1 LKFPD
6 VKQRDIILDELSI
19 MINTQNSTDGDLQLY
34 LENMIIRQSDEKND
48 NSLRLS
54 ETTKLNRQKSALQL
68 VNSVSSLNSTDKNY
82 TPVLERITKL
92 KHLITE
98 N

>member
-1 LKFPD
+1 
-6 VKQRDIILDELSI
+6 